1 MKILKIMAIAIFAF
15 ALQTS
20 IIAQETPAG
29 KKFAENFWKAI
40 AEEKE
45 NAAKNALDAVKR
57 REPNFDA
64 SKMEKA
70 LAEMTSKKSGEIS
83 KAKDNLT
90 SKIEAGKTIG
100 QIFDSAFRITA
111 STKESEVK
119 EFIEDKNKMTQSILA
134 MDRTLI
140 QGDLDSAARR
150 LNSSTS
156 IQSRRVTELAKRIN
170 ESIEQDNVE
179 LIYYDLLLHQ
189 SRWDNARKIFP
200 SETEFETL
208 YNSISSSIKS
218 LGTAER
224 RAANAVKNLN
234 AKIDAERL
242 SRSPIK
248 DAKIEKWF
256 KDVFTDTTAMR
267 GRNYTFLRIVVLNN
281 EYDIKRNAITG
292 IVVGRARGADIAFK
306 KADGKCFHGIYA
318 ISQEYVGGA
327 FTNATLS
334 QDFDQREMRC
344 ENVNK

>member
-1 MKILKIMAIAIFAF
+1 MKLLKFIAIAIFAIT
-15 ALQTS
+15 LQTS
-20 IIAQETPAG
+20 VIAQETPAG

-40 AEEKE
+40 ADGRE

-70 LAEMTSKKSGEIS
+70 FSDMKS
-83 KAKDNLT
+83 KAADETATAKGNQNAKL
-90 SKIEAGKTIG
+90 EAGKTIS
-100 QIFDSAFRITA
+100 QIFDATFRLTS
-111 STKESEVK
+111 STKEAEVK
-119 EFIEDKNKMTQSILA
+119 AFIEETGKMTEGILA

-150 LNSSTS
+150 LSSSTS
-156 IQSRRVTELAKRIN
+156 IQNRRVTELVKRIN

-179 LIYYDLLLHQ
+179 MIYYDLLLHQ
-189 SRWDNARKIFP
+189 SRWDNARKIYP
-200 SETEFETL
+200 TETEFETL
-208 YNSISSSIKS
+208 YISISTSIKS
-218 LGTAER
+218 LGTAEQ

-242 SRSPIK
+242 SRSPVR

-256 KDVFTDTTAMR
+256 KDMFTDTSAMR
-267 GRNYTFLRIVVLNN
+267 SRDYTFLRLVVLNN
-281 EYDIKRNAITG
+281 DYDIRRNAITG
-292 IVVGRARGADIAFK
+292 IVIGRARGADIAFK
-306 KADGKCFHGIYA
+306 RANGKCYHGIYA
-318 ISQEYVGGA
+318 ISQEYVGGS

>member
-1 MKILKIMAIAIFAF
+1 MKLLKFIAIAIFAIT
-15 ALQTS
+15 LQTS

-40 AEEKE
+40 ADGRE

-70 LAEMTSKKSGEIS
+70 FSDMKSKGESEKATAKSNS
-83 KAKDNLT
+83 NAKL
-90 SKIEAGKTIG
+90 EAGKTIG
-100 QIFDSAFRITA
+100 QIFDATFRLTS
-111 STKESEVK
+111 STKETEVK
-119 EFIEDKNKMTQSILA
+119 AFIEENSKMTEEILA
-134 MDRTLI
+134 IDRKLI

-150 LNSSTS
+150 LSSSTS
-156 IQSRRVTELAKRIN
+156 IQTRRVTELVKRIN
-170 ESIEQDNVE
+170 ESIEQENVE

-189 SRWDNARKIFP
+189 SRWDNAHKIYP
-200 SETEFETL
+200 SEAEFATL
-208 YNSISSSIKS
+208 FNSISTSIKS
-218 LGTAER
+218 LGTAEQ
-224 RAANAVKNLN
+224 RAANALKNLN

-256 KDVFTDTTAMR
+256 KDIFTDTAAMR
-267 GRNYTFLRIVVLNN
+267 GRNFTFLRLVVLNN
-281 EYDIKRNAITG
+281 DYDIKRNAITG
-292 IVVGRARGADIAFK
+292 IVIGRARGADIAFK
-306 KADGKCFHGIYA
+306 KADGKCYHEIYA
-318 ISQEYVGGA
+318 ISQEYVGGS